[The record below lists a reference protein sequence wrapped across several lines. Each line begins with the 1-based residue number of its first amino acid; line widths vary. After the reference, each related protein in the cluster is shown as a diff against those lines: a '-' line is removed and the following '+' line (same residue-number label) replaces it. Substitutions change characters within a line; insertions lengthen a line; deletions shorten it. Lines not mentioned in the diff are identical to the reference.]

1 MSWIIMLFIFW
12 AKQRQKS
19 WNCWRQPYCA
29 TQTEMITYR
38 LSLPAKFV
46 DIAIFPRCSLFPLAW
61 LYKEMCSLS
70 CSEDIKWHSYMPG
83 DFPFKLCIFCF
94 HCGCCLH
101 ISVFIFI
108 YLNCKLGKDHRAHN
122 YGTCSV
128 LYTHKR
134 SYDWL
139 SSGNV
144 CCKLQVFIGFCLP
157 DVPLYTSSSVGIVTP
172 CWITS

>member
-1 MSWIIMLFIFW
+1 MQL
-12 AKQRQKS
+12 KQKWSLTDSHCQQNLLIQQYFPVAVYSLWLGYTRK
-19 WNCWRQPYCA
+19 CA
-29 TQTEMITYR
+29 ACLAVRISNGIPTCLET
-38 LSLPAKFV
+38 
-46 DIAIFPRCSLFPLAW
+46 FPSNYVF
-61 LYKEMCSLS
+61 SVS
-70 CSEDIKWHSYMPG
+70 IVVVV
-83 DFPFKLCIFCF
+83 F
-94 HCGCCLH
+94 H

-128 LYTHKR
+128 LYAHKC